1 MARINPTTMSYRD
14 LLALK
19 QRLDRAISVKRATQ
33 AQEVKAKLEALAQES
48 GFSLGELLDGQRPK
62 RKRKAAVQYRNPKN
76 PSQTWSGLGR
86 RPQWL
91 LEAIKGGVKL
101 EKLAI

>member
-1 MARINPTTMSYRD
+1 MARIDPTKMSYKD

-19 QRLDRAISVKRATQ
+19 TRLDAAISVKRAAQ
-33 AQEVKAKLEALAQES
+33 AQEVKAKLAALAQES
-48 GFSLGELLDGQRPK
+48 GFDLGELLDGKQRTK
-62 RKRKAAVQYRNPKN
+62 KRKAASQYRNPKN

-91 LEAIKGGVKL
+91 LDAIKSGVKL
-101 EKLAI
+101 ERLAT